1 MEPDHTLAVDFLRP
15 VDFQL
20 LSSLPLFAEEVV
32 RRGLWAHS
40 RGSLFNIA
48 TEKFIA
54 DTIVVTFL
62 RWPGTP
68 LVLEIRESGF
78 HQTRLG
84 QLLAGQGRRPQ
95 ERFGSVNN

>member
-1 MEPDHTLAVDFLRP
+1 MEPDHTLAVDFLRQA
-15 VDFQL
+15 DYQL
-20 LSSLPLFAEEVV
+20 LSSLGRFAGEVV

-78 HQTRLG
+78 HQTKLG
-84 QLLAGQGRRPQ
+84 LLLAGQGGRPQ
-95 ERFGSVNN
+95 KRFGSVNS